1 MVSDSLCLFP
11 MVWPHGICCHMDDVN
26 MIQQQKKGKVM
37 KDEQPQ
43 SLPHSQKGA
52 GEESADD
59 VSH

>member
-1 MVSDSLCLFP
+1 
-11 MVWPHGICCHMDDVN
+11 MVWPHGICCHMDDIMN

-43 SLPHSQKGA
+43 SLPSSQKGA